1 MLLPSSLRRVVTAAP
16 QSAAVSSLTAAVPRA
31 AAAYVLPYRPLEI
44 HQRRHSSSKPSS
56 PDGGSKDFASRPVPA
71 SRGSKSE
78 KTKGQSKA
86 PVPQPPSVPS
96 TRHIGDEGLAL
107 STFFALHRP
116 ISVTQLMPKSVS
128 DDTFAQ
134 IFATRSRKNKVAD
147 VLSTLSQTVSDL
159 EEPLSRMSIA
169 NEDQQRSHDDV
180 QDLDEGMAKFSLR
193 HADGSET
200 NLHIQLNALAGQYLP
215 YAPPPPPEPLVEVAE
230 ADAES
235 AADSAATTAPAAA
248 DKLVAEQEQQQQDQ
262 QVETRTRVYKA
273 VVTIEETIDAD
284 GHVKVVAHSPEL
296 IEQDDDALA
305 GRSRSFLERMAWR
318 QLRYDEARRKQD
330 RAMQAISVK
339 RQRKLKMKKKKYKK
353 LMRKTRNERRKL
365 DRL

>member
-1 MLLPSSLRRVVTAAP
+1 MLPSSVRRVVAAAP
-16 QSAAVSSLTAAVPRA
+16 QSPAVSSLTSVVPRA
-31 AAAYVLPYRPLEI
+31 AAAYSLPYRPTGL
-44 HQRRHSSSKPSS
+44 HQRRYSSSKPSS
-56 PDGGSKDFASRPVPA
+56 PDDGSRDFAARSVPA

-78 KTKGQSKA
+78 KTKGQAKA
-86 PVPQPPSVPS
+86 PIPQPPSVPS

-134 IFATRSRKNKVAD
+134 IFATRTRSNKVAD

-169 NEDQQRSHDDV
+169 NGDQQRSHDA
-180 QDLDEGMAKFSLR
+180 QDAEEGTAKLSLR
-193 HADGSET
+193 HSDGSET
-200 NLHIQLNALAGQYLP
+200 NLHIQLNPLAGQYLP
-215 YAPPPPPEPLVEVAE
+215 YAPPPPPEPLTEAAE

-235 AADSAATTAPAAA
+235 AADSAVA
-248 DKLVAEQEQQQQDQ
+248 DELAEQQQP
-262 QVETRTRVYKA
+262 ETQTRVYKA
-273 VVTIEETIDAD
+273 VVTIEETVDAD
-284 GHVKVVAHSPEL
+284 GQVKVVAHSPEL
-296 IEQDDDALA
+296 IEEDAIV
-305 GRSRSFLERMAWR
+305 GRPRSFLERMAWR
-318 QLRYDEARRKQD
+318 QLRYDEARRQQD

-353 LMRKTRNERRKL
+353 LMRKTRNIRRKL